1 MPIFDNFNFTRSNIL
16 KITGIAFVAI
26 VLIALLIR
34 LIGSSVGTLVNKSR
48 VSTMQAPLTGSVSYG
63 LGGKYTEDAAYGVA
77 GGAPEL
83 SVRNIAPI
91 PPDSGGTTG
100 SDAEAY
106 EVTDYRG
113 TIETRSKDE
122 TCRTLFDLKAKEYV
136 IFENANTYDRGCNF
150 TFKVARD
157 HVEEI
162 VAAVKAL
169 KPKELVEN
177 THTIK
182 KQVEDFTSEIDILQR
197 KQAVIEDTLNK
208 AMAAY
213 DEITALAT
221 QTRDAE
227 SLARIINSKIQTI
240 ERLTQERLNVSTQ
253 LDRLARAKAEQLD
266 KLEYTYFYLTVVEN
280 KFVDA
285 KNLKDSWK
293 AAIKAF
299 VRDVNTVA
307 QDVSVNLVTLL
318 LKVLQYLLYAF
329 IILIIAKYA
338 WNLAKRIWKG
348 QSPPQA

>member
-1 MPIFDNFNFTRSNIL
+1 MGFTLPANFDMKRIL
-16 KITGIAFVAI
+16 KIGGVAL
-26 VLIALLIR
+26 VALILIM
-34 LIGSSVGTLVNKSR
+34 LAVKLVGSTVGTYTKRGS
-48 VSTMQAPLTGSVSYG
+48 VSVMQGSLGSSVSYG
-63 LGGKYTEDAAYGVA
+63 LGEKYSEDMAYGVA
-77 GGAPEL
+77 GGAPQL

-100 SDAEAY
+100 SDAEEY

-113 TIETRSKDE
+113 TIETRNKE
-122 TCRTLFDLKAKEYV
+122 EACRTLFDLKARDYV

-150 TFKVARD
+150 TFKVARNR
-157 HVEEI
+157 VEEI

-169 KPKELVEN
+169 KPKEFVEN

-182 KQVEDFTSEIDILQR
+182 KQVEDFTSEIDILQK

-208 AMAAY
+208 AMSAY

-227 SLARIINSKIQTI
+227 SLARIINSKVQTI

-253 LDRLARAKAEQLD
+253 LDRLVRAKAEQID
-266 KLEYTYFYLTVVEN
+266 KLEYTYFYLTVVES

-285 KNLKDSWK
+285 NNLKDSWK

-299 VRDVNTVA
+299 VRDVNMVA
-307 QDVSVNLVTLL
+307 QDVSVNLVMLF

-338 WNLAKRIWKG
+338 WQIAKRIWTG
-348 QSPPQA
+348 QSPPQV